1 MESGLHHDKM
11 QGYISTAKQRSQN
24 RLETLSQRRSQGM
37 EVARKAAA
45 LLKQTFG
52 AERVVLFG
60 SVLGEDFHESS
71 DLDLAVWGL
80 PEALYFKAVAQLEGL
95 DGFAI
100 DLVEAQHALP
110 HIADAIKDGIE
121 L

>member
-1 MESGLHHDKM
+1 MTAIPLSKM
-11 QGYISTAKQRSQN
+11 QAYILTAKRREQN
-24 RLETLSQRRSQGM
+24 RLEKLGQHRLQGVV
-37 EVARKAAA
+37 VARKAANQ
-45 LLKQTFG
+45 LKQEFG

-60 SVLGEDFHESS
+60 SVLGAGFHETS

-80 PEALYFKAVAQLEGL
+80 PESLYLKAIARLDGL

-100 DLVEAQHALP
+100 DLIEAQHALP
-110 HIADAIKDGIE
+110 HIADAIRDGME

>member
-1 MESGLHHDKM
+1 MTVIPPSKM
-11 QGYISTAKQRSQN
+11 QAYILTAKRREQS
-24 RLETLSQRRSQGM
+24 RLEKLTQHRVQGLV
-37 EVARKAAA
+37 VAQKAANQ
-45 LLKQTFG
+45 LKQEFG

-60 SVLGEDFHESS
+60 SVLGAGFHETS

-80 PEALYFKAVAQLEGL
+80 PESLYLKAIARLDGL

-100 DLVEAQHALP
+100 DLVEAQHAPP
-110 HIADAIKDGIE
+110 HIADAIRAGME

>member
-1 MESGLHHDKM
+1 MAISANRM
-11 QGYISTAKQRSQN
+11 QEYILAAQRRKQS
-24 RLETLSQRRSQGM
+24 RLEKLSQRRSQGM
-37 EVARKAAA
+37 EVAHKAAK
-45 LLKQTFG
+45 LLKQEFG

-60 SVLGEDFHESS
+60 SVLGEGFHEAS

-80 PEALYFKAVAQLEGL
+80 PESLYFKAIAQLEGL

-100 DLVEAQHALP
+100 DLVEAQNALP
-110 HIADAIKDGIE
+110 HIADAIEDGIE

>member
-1 MESGLHHDKM
+1 MTAIPPNKM
-11 QGYISTAKQRSQN
+11 QDYILTARRRSQS
-24 RLETLSQRRSQGM
+24 RLEKIGKRRSQGM
-37 EVARKAAA
+37 EVARKAAT

-52 AERVVLFG
+52 AKRVVLFG
-60 SVLGEDFHESS
+60 SVLSEDFHESS

-80 PEALYFKAVAQLEGL
+80 PEALYFKAIAQLEGL

-110 HIADAIKDGIE
+110 HIADAIKQGIE

>member
-1 MESGLHHDKM
+1 MEFSLHNDKM
-11 QGYISTAKQRSQN
+11 QGYISIA
-24 RLETLSQRRSQGM
+24 QRRSQSRLEQLVQRRAQGM
-37 EVARKAAA
+37 EVSRKAAN
-45 LLKQTFG
+45 LLKQEFG
-52 AERVVLFG
+52 VGRVVLFG

-71 DLDLAVWGL
+71 DLDPAVWGL
-80 PEALYFKAVAQLEGL
+80 PESLYFKAIARLEGL

-110 HIADAIKDGIE
+110 HIADAIKNGID

>member
-1 MESGLHHDKM
+1 MAAIPPSKM
-11 QGYISTAKQRSQN
+11 QGYILTAKRRSQN
-24 RLETLSQRRSQGM
+24 RLEKLEQRRSQGM
-37 EVARKAAA
+37 EVARKAAH
-45 LLKQTFG
+45 LLKRDFG

-60 SVLGEDFHESS
+60 SALGKGFNESS

-80 PEALYFKAVAQLEGL
+80 PDSLYFKAIAQLDGL

-100 DLVEAQHALP
+100 DLVEAQHAP
-110 HIADAIKDGIE
+110 PYIVEAIQQGLE

>member
-11 QGYISTAKQRSQN
+11 QEYISTARQREQR
-24 RLETLSQRRSQGM
+24 RLEQLVQRRSQG
-37 EVARKAAA
+37 KAAA
-45 LLKQTFG
+45 QKAATLLKQEFG
-52 AERVVLFG
+52 VVRVVLFG
-60 SVLGEDFHESS
+60 SVLGREFHESS

-80 PEALYFKAVAQLEGL
+80 PESLYFKAIARLEGL
-95 DGFAI
+95 DGFVI

-110 HIADAIKDGIE
+110 HIADAIKEGIE